1 MTEESKVIKNKKYY
15 TKNAKQLNKKR
26 IANHRKKMEE
36 VNYTERIRQY
46 HRNYN
51 DVHRIEKMEKLRNLR
66 QKNKEKRSMED
77 RILHFKRQIAS
88 GKYGMILII
97 EMLSASNPC
106 FKIY

>member
-36 VNYTERIRQY
+36 VNYAERIGQY

-51 DVHRIEKMEKLRNLR
+51 DVHRIEKMEKMRNLR
-66 QKNKEKRSMED
+66 QTNKEKRSMED

-88 GKYGMILII
+88 GKYGMIINI
-97 EMLSASNPC
+97 EIVVCQQSIFLN
-106 FKIY
+106 

>member
-1 MTEESKVIKNKKYY
+1 MTQESKVIKNKKYY
-15 TKNAKQLNKKR
+15 TKNTKK
-26 IANHRKKMEE
+26 IIKNVTANHKKKMED
-36 VNYTERIRQY
+36 VNYAERIRQY
-46 HRNYN
+46 HSNYN
-51 DVHRIEKMEKLRNLR
+51 EVHRIEKMEKMRNLR
-66 QKNKEKRSMED
+66 QTNKEKRSMED